1 MTRHIVAILAAATV
15 ALGTTPAHAALS
27 TPQQQQILDEARQ
40 AYDGG
45 VAALR
50 TDPIGAAQLF
60 ADSARRFEQLVA
72 DGVVNGQLQYNL
84 GNAYLQLGE
93 LGRAILHYRAAEQ
106 ITPRDPKL
114 RHNLKYARSLTE
126 SRIAVS
132 GERALRTALLGWH
145 QSTSIRTRFVV
156 FVTAYTLCWVLLTV
170 NLFASRP
177 WWRWP
182 AVAAGVVW
190 IAMGISVAS
199 DTFGA
204 GDSREGVV
212 LIDDVVVRK
221 GNSEGFD
228 PQFEQPLHQGVEFR
242 VIEQRPGW
250 LSIELPDGKTGW
262 IRATDAGLF

>member
-1 MTRHIVAILAAATV
+1 MIRWLPAVFTVLTV
-15 ALGTTPAHAALS
+15 AFGASPGHAELS
-27 TPQQQQILDEARQ
+27 VGQRQQILDEARQ
-40 AYDGG
+40 GYDSG

-50 TDPIGAAQLF
+50 TDPVHAAELF

-84 GNAYLQLGE
+84 GNAYLQMGE

-106 ITPRDPKL
+106 VIPRDPKL

-132 GERALRTALLGWH
+132 GERALRRALLGWH
-145 QSTSIRTRFVV
+145 RNTSISARFVV
-156 FVTAYTLCWVLLTV
+156 FVTAYTLCWVLLTL
-170 NLFASRP
+170 NLLSSRA

-182 AVAAGVVW
+182 AVAAAVVW
-190 IAMGISVAS
+190 IALGVSVAT

-204 GDSREGVV
+204 GDPREGVV
-212 LIDDVVVRK
+212 LVDDVVVRK
-221 GNSEGFD
+221 GNSEGFE
-228 PQFEQPLHQGVEFR
+228 PQFQQALHQGVEFR

-262 IRATDAGLF
+262 IRAADAGLI